1 MNERYIGCSSKFKCL
16 KKAVFILLVIFLKIA
31 DIAAQD
37 PVFTQFFNDPLQV
50 SPAFAGTTFAPK
62 IHLNSRLQWP
72 SAGFAYNTLSLSYD
86 QFFHKR
92 KLGVGGFIQQDNAG
106 AGILNTLILQGMVA
120 YRLEINSGHY
130 LKMGLS
136 FGMIQRRLNWEKLIF
151 SDQIDAVKGYLEEL
165 GTLETKPE
173 ALTVFKPDLSA
184 GLMYYSEHFYLGYS
198 LHHAN
203 GPDVSFSNTQESF
216 SNGLPLRHHLIAG
229 GQIWLDHHTYLSPA
243 VLFSSQAKIN
253 QVNFQLLGNIGTIY
267 AGIGY
272 RYWVGHPDAVL
283 TGIGV
288 QYGMFKIGYSYDL
301 TVSGLND
308 STGGSHELSF
318 VINFDKSE
326 FFRPPFRYSDCF
338 EAFR

>member
-1 MNERYIGCSSKFKCL
+1 MNEQNIVCGFKIKCL
-16 KKAVFILLVIFLKIA
+16 RKAVFISLVLLFNTVNAF
-31 DIAAQD
+31 AQD

-72 SAGFAYNTLSLSYD
+72 SVGFAYNTLSLSYD

-92 KLGVGGFIQQDNAG
+92 KLGLGAFIQQDNAG
-106 AGILNTLILQGMVA
+106 AGILNTLMVQGMVA
-120 YRLEINSGHY
+120 YRLEITYGHY

-165 GTLETKPE
+165 GSLETKPE
-173 ALTVFKPDLSA
+173 ALTVFKPDLSI
-184 GLMYYSEHFYLGYS
+184 GLMYYSEHLYLGYS

-203 GPDVSFSNTQESF
+203 GPDVSFTNTQEAF
-216 SNGLPLRHHLIAG
+216 SNGLPVRHHLIVG
-229 GQIWLDHHTYLSPA
+229 GQIWVNHHTYLSPA

-253 QVNFQLLGNIGTIY
+253 QVNFQLLGNIGTVY

-308 STGGSHELSF
+308 STGGSHEVSF